1 MTDAPC
7 SPRPSPAQCVATL
20 HTIAAAVSLLERQ
33 GIGAEVL
40 LAGSGVSE
48 GDLRQPSGLVTHAQE
63 LIVFANA
70 LQACGDTRIGLDIGR
85 AMHISSYGILGY
97 AMLVSPT
104 LGDALQCAQ
113 DFPLLLGS
121 YFKVSLRRNADVAAI
136 VAADYR
142 YRPDLAVINTDMCL
156 ASMWAVVCDVLS
168 ARRAPSALEVTFGAP
183 AHADAYE
190 ERIGQRAT
198 FDAAEN
204 ALIFPASWLDEPLPL
219 AEPVSYLMSRQQ
231 CAQLEREWATA
242 AGNDVTARSLRLLY
256 SDPRRYGSLRSL
268 ADALCVSERTLRRR
282 LAGSG
287 SAFQALLDRV
297 RHDLALDY
305 LVRTRLSMSDIAE
318 RLGYSETAGFRHA
331 FRRWTGRCPSDY
343 RCA

>member
-1 MTDAPC
+1 
-7 SPRPSPAQCVATL
+7 
-20 HTIAAAVSLLERQ
+20 
-33 GIGAEVL
+33 
-40 LAGSGVSE
+40 
-48 GDLRQPSGLVTHAQE
+48 LRQPSGLVTHAQE

-70 LQACGDTRIGLDIGR
+70 LRACGDTRIGLDIGR
-85 AMHISSYGILGY
+85 SMHISSYGILGY

-113 DFPLLLGS
+113 DFPVLLGS
-121 YFKVSLRRNADVAAI
+121 YFKVSLRRNGDEAAI
-136 VAADYR
+136 IAADYH
-142 YRPDLAVINTDMCL
+142 YRPDLTVINTDMCL
-156 ASMWAVVCDVLS
+156 ASMWAIVRDVLS
-168 ARRAPSALEVTFGAP
+168 ARRAPAALEVTFSAP

-190 ERIGQRAT
+190 ERIGRHAT

-204 ALIFPASWLDEPLPL
+204 TLIFPASWLDEPLPL

-256 SDPRRYGSLRSL
+256 SDPCRYGSLRAL